1 MSALSIRQAE
11 LVTQILSQVL
21 SQFTSLDRAYSQ
33 HFAHQPLSS
42 NDKSQIS
49 LCCGDI
55 IRRLNLFCYLADIA
69 LAEAPQQPERLIT
82 VWHYLN
88 DAEAPLLLKAAML
101 KREDVNQRISQS
113 KTQQALWQGCPEW
126 LDDLGHDQLKDAW
139 PQERA
144 AMAHRPGRFIRVN
157 TLKTSQ
163 PELQAALQQAGIN
176 SEPVATVENALHIL
190 NEGALFAT
198 QAYQSGGFEQQDAG
212 SQLVAQALDVKP
224 GMKVFDA
231 CAGNGGKTLALA
243 AAMQG
248 RGRLLAMDV
257 EEWKLKNLKQRAKR
271 AGAHNIE
278 TRLIESSKTIK
289 RRKMTADRLL
299 LDVPCSGLGVLK
311 RKPLAKWHDTAER
324 LSHLTQLQQDILQR
338 YSQLLKVDGILVYA
352 TCSILPIENELQVAH
367 FLQNNP
373 NFTLLEQQT
382 VSPAKTGFDGFY
394 WAKIQRNKA

>member
-11 LVTQILSQVL
+11 FVTQILSHVL

-33 HFAHQPLSS
+33 HFANQALSS
-42 NDKSQIS
+42 SDKSLIS
-49 LCCGDI
+49 QCCGDI
-55 IRRLNLFCYLADIA
+55 IRRLNLFCYLADVPQD
-69 LAEAPQQPERLIT
+69 EASEQPEKLLT
-82 VWHYLN
+82 VWHYLQQL
-88 DAEAPLLLKAAML
+88 DAPMLLKQAML
-101 KREDVNQRISQS
+101 NRAEFDERLAQAKQQSQ
-113 KTQQALWQGCPEW
+113 LWQGCPDW
-126 LDDLGHDQLKDAW
+126 LESLGQSQLGAAW
-139 PQERA
+139 PKERE
-144 AMAHRPGRFIRVN
+144 AMAQRPGRFIRVN
-157 TLKTSQ
+157 TLKTTSH
-163 PELQAALQQAGIN
+163 ELQASLQQAGIA
-176 SEPVATVENALHIL
+176 SETVADAPEALSIL
-190 NEGALFAT
+190 SEGALFQT
-198 QAYQSGGFEQQDAG
+198 EAYQSGWFEQQDAG
-212 SQLVAQALDVKP
+212 SQLVAAALDVKP

-271 AGAHNIE
+271 AGAHNVE

-324 LSHLTQLQQDILQR
+324 LGHLTQLQQDILQR
-338 YSQLLKVDGILVYA
+338 YSQLLKVEGILVYA
-352 TCSILPIENELQVAH
+352 TCSILPIENELQVKQ

-382 VSPAKTGFDGFY
+382 ISPSETGFDGFY
-394 WAKIQRNKA
+394 WAKIQRQQA